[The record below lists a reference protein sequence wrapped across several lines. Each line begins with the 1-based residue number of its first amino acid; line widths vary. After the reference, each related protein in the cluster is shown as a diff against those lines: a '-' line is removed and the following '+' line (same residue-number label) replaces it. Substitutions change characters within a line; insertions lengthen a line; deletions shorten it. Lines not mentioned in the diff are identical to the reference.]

1 MDNNIFYCYSYKLCL
16 FLRAF
21 EMKYISIGI
30 NKNTNVK
37 YYTFEKSKR
46 LDKLIKLWN
55 DNKYLK

>member
-1 MDNNIFYCYSYKLCL
+1 
-16 FLRAF
+16 
-21 EMKYISIGI
+21 MKYISIGI